1 MKRLLASFLSGLLL
15 GSVLAIPVAG
25 ATAKATENAAPT
37 VLPAIRQWTGGNGK
51 FIPKGGVTL
60 ANPDSSPAV
69 EKVQGY
75 FAEMLS
81 MEAVVTLEDEGDV
94 IFLKDDT
101 LLETV
106 GEEGY
111 TLEASEDGEHWFMLR
126 DRRDSRDDLPH
137 DYLPLDAVTRLRYLR
152 LTNCGKTPAD
162 GKFSVSGL
170 RVFGFGGGNAPEQ
183 APDFRATRGEDART
197 MTVRWDPVEGA
208 QGYIIR
214 WGVDPQELHTHWQV
228 ISDHVG
234 GNCEATVYCLT
245 KGVSY
250 HVTVDAYNE
259 SGVTYGT
266 VTRQI

>member
-111 TLEASEDGEHWFMLR
+111 TLEASVDGETWFTLI
-126 DRRDSRDDLPH
+126 DRRDSTDDLPH
-137 DYLPLDAVTRLRYLR
+137 DYVQLDEMTSLRYLK
-152 LTNCGKTPAD
+152 LTNHGEVPAG
-162 GKFSVSGL
+162 GKFAVSGL
-170 RVFGFGGGNAPEQ
+170 RVFGYGGGTAPASAPE
-183 APDFRATRGEDART
+183 FTATRGEDTRN
-197 MTVRWDPVEGA
+197 MTVTWKPVEGA
-208 QGYIIR
+208 QGYFIR
-214 WGVDPQELHTHWQV
+214 WGIDPHNLHTHWQV
-228 ISDHVG
+228 VPDRVIGD
-234 GNCEATVYCLT
+234 CEATVYCLT
-245 KGVSY
+245 KGVTY
-250 HVTVDAYNE
+250 YVTVDAYNE
-259 SGVTYGT
+259 SGVTCGT
-266 VTRQI
+266 QIQTI